1 MVETAM
7 SAQQIPFCFR
17 SGVRFLTTPATAFFV
32 SFLSFFFMK
41 DSAHSRDGK
50 SGRDCRAEQTWGQAR
65 CAREP
70 VVGLVCV
77 CCVKRCAFFC
87 NPTALQKSDCP
98 VLCLASGRRAG
109 PNVQRLRT
117 VGLTFAHG
125 CGSSVCSG
133 LHNGMVW

>member
-1 MVETAM
+1 MR
-7 SAQQIPFCFR
+7 AQQIPFCFR
-17 SGVRFLTTPATAFFV
+17 SGVRFLRTPAF
-32 SFLSFFFMK
+32 FLSICCLFFFFFFLCRTPPTG
-41 DSAHSRDGK
+41 RDGK

-65 CAREP
+65 CACEP

-109 PNVQRLRT
+109 PNFVQRLRT
-117 VGLTFAHG
+117 LRLTFAHG